1 MHVSQL
7 APRGYAQ
14 VRPDETPPEDLWVP
28 ARSKGV
34 IGVVRK
40 VPSNSSPVDKKS
52 VYCFD
57 LTFTPDTAVSS
68 AFFNNNAVVAMATA
82 EDMSFAGCPAPYND
96 AAARTYAANGD
107 NGEIGFG
114 IAFM

>member
-1 MHVSQL
+1 M
-7 APRGYAQ
+7 
-14 VRPDETPPEDLWVP
+14 
-28 ARSKGV
+28 
-34 IGVVRK
+34 
-40 VPSNSSPVDKKS
+40 
-52 VYCFD
+52 YCFD

-82 EDMSFAGCPAPYND
+82 EDMSFAGYPAPYND

-107 NGEIGFG
+107 NDEIGFG